1 MHAEPV
7 RTADRAIPV
16 PVRETAGRSQGHPG
30 AELLL
35 LLLLLLLYYYVL
47 LLLLL
52 LLLYYY
58 YYYYYVLLYYI
69 QPTGLDHRLTLL
81 PELLAEAG
89 YTSHL
94 VGKWHLGFCHPAYLP
109 TSRGFHTHHG
119 FWLAEQD
126 YYSRCSASH
135 Q

>member
-1 MHAEPV
+1 MHAKPV
-7 RTADRAIPV
+7 CAADRALPV
-16 PVRETAGRSQGHPG
+16 PVRETAGRAQGHPG

-35 LLLLLLLYYYVL
+35 LLLLLLYCVK
-47 LLLLL
+47 
-52 LLLYYY
+52 
-58 YYYYYVLLYYI
+58 
-69 QPTGLDHRLTLL
+69 PTGLDHRLTLL

-126 YYSRCSASH
+126 YYSRCSASP